1 LVISLL
7 STIHFSIVK
16 VPLLNTAPPIVAAVL
31 FIKLVLYAYTE
42 PVLYIAPPISAL
54 PLIKLAE
61 YMFNLPVEV
70 TSNILPK
77 LLALIVKPSHLRL
90 TRWSTT
96 IPFTKLSASLSNIVT
111 LELKWISPSTMFIAF
126 CKSVKVLISPMFKVP
141 V

>member
-1 LVISLL
+1 M
-7 STIHFSIVK
+7 
-16 VPLLNTAPPIVAAVL
+16 LNTAPPIVAAVL
-31 FIKLVLYAYTE
+31 SLKAVLYAYTE

-54 PLIKLAE
+54 PLIKLAL
-61 YMFNLPVEV
+61 YIFNLSAVEV
-70 TSNILPK
+70 TLNILPK

-96 IPFTKLSASLSNIVT
+96 IPFTKLSASLANIVT

>member
-1 LVISLL
+1 M
-7 STIHFSIVK
+7 
-16 VPLLNTAPPIVAAVL
+16 NTAPPIVAAVL
-31 FIKLVLYAYTE
+31 FIKLVLYTYTE

-77 LLALIVKPSHLRL
+77 LLALIVKSLPFIL

-96 IPFTKLSASLSNIVT
+96 IPFTNLSASLANIST
-111 LELKWISPSTMFIAF
+111 LAF
-126 CKSVKVLISPMFKVP
+126 KLI
-141 V
+141 

>member
-1 LVISLL
+1 MVISLL

-16 VPLLNTAPPIVAAVL
+16 VPLLNTAPPIVVAVL
-31 FIKLVLYAYTE
+31 SLKVVSNAYVL

-77 LLALIVKPSHLRL
+77 LLALIVKSLPFIL

-96 IPFTKLSASLSNIVT
+96 IPFTNLSASLANIST
-111 LELKWISPSTMFIAF
+111 LAF
-126 CKSVKVLISPMFKVP
+126 KLI
-141 V
+141 